1 MSDTATNTATTAAP
15 KAADAPKTTDKPPA
29 PKEVTTAQGDKADQ
43 AEGQVAGLPK
53 DTGEPAEVEGA
64 KKGTY
69 YVKAGQ
75 EHNYILD
82 GDLKVAKEG
91 DPVELTADQFKAF
104 SDKFSKN
111 KSEAVSDDEG

>member
-1 MSDTATNTATTAAP
+1 MSDTAMTATAAP
-15 KAADAPKTTDKPPA
+15 KPAEAPKTTDKPPA
-29 PKEVTTAQGDKADQ
+29 PKDVTTTQGDKSEQ
-43 AEGQVAGLPK
+43 AEGQVASLPK
-53 DTGEPAEVEGA
+53 DTGEPAPVEKP

-75 EHNYILD
+75 EHNYIEN

-91 DPVELTADQFKAF
+91 DPVELTAEQYTAF

-111 KSEAVSDDEG
+111 KSEAVSDGEG